1 MQEFERAVL
10 REEETNEDGTRGLFV
25 FEPLERGFGTTIGNA
40 ITRILLTEMRGYG
53 VVGIEADGMDPN
65 ATTFDAIEEDLT
77 GLKLNAKALSIS
89 GEDGMTALKPLKI
102 SKQNTT
108 DGPMLITASDV
119 ICPEDV
125 SMEDPDQLICT
136 LKPGHDLEMIL
147 YAAKGSG
154 YKNASENKEEYHLN
168 DQTAALDTTFTPI
181 RKAEYLSEPARLGQD
196 KKYDKVHI
204 DVTTNGSLT
213 PVEAVSQAA
222 RFLLSYLDVIVP
234 TSDLELEETFTVQQP
249 VPEEQQKSSTMMIE
263 DLDLSVRSYNCLKRA
278 GIQTVDELT
287 QKTEDEMMHVK
298 NLGKKSLKEVKDK
311 MYQLGLF
318 FKPYE

>member
-10 REEETNEDGTRGLFV
+10 REEEKNEDGSRGLFV

-40 ITRILLTEMRGYG
+40 ITRILLTNMEGIG
-53 VVGIEADGMDPN
+53 VVGVEAEGLDP
-65 ATTFDAIEEDLT
+65 ASTVFDAIEEDVT
-77 GLKLNAKALSIS
+77 GLKLNAKALDIS
-89 GEDGMTALKPLKI
+89 GEGSKLEKLHI
-102 SKQNTT
+102 SKNNTT
-108 DGPMLITASDV
+108 DGPMLVTAADV
-119 ICPEDV
+119 VCPEEM

-136 LKPGHDLEMIL
+136 LKPGKSLEMDL
-147 YAAKGSG
+147 FAARGTG
-154 YKNASENKEEYHLN
+154 YKTASENREEYHLG
-168 DQTAALDTTFTPI
+168 DQCAVLDTTFTPI
-181 RKAEYLSEPARLGQD
+181 RKADYLSEPARLGQD

-204 DVTTNGSLT
+204 DVTTDGSVS
-213 PVEAVSQAA
+213 PIDAVSEAA
-222 RFLLSYLDVIVP
+222 RFFLEYLDQIVP
-234 TSDLELEETFTVQQP
+234 TSDLELEESFTVQQP
-249 VPEEQQKSSTMMIE
+249 VPEETQSSSAMMIE